1 MIQRKILKRMLVA
14 AIVALF
20 TLSAS
25 YAQLSLGADVVSR
38 YLFRGT
44 DYGNAASI
52 QPGISYSLGNIEIGA
67 WSSWSINGVDGFN
80 ENDLYLSASLGP
92 VGLTLTDYFLPVY
105 GGADDFFNYADDA
118 GVHILEISLSSGV
131 GAFSVMGALN
141 ISGDVDDSKYLEL
154 GYELFSNEEMSAG
167 LIAGLGDGYYS
178 TDGNFSAVHVGINAS
193 KDSYSAS
200 YIINPDS
207 KTSFFVFGVSF

>member
-38 YLFRGT
+38 YVWRGA
-44 DYGNAASI
+44 DFGNSPSI
-52 QPGISYSLGNIEIGA
+52 QPGISYSLGNFEVGA
-67 WSSWSINGVDGFN
+67 WSAWSVNGDPSGN

-92 VGLTLTDYFLPVY
+92 VGLTLTDYFFPVY
-105 GGADDFFNYADDA
+105 GGEDDFFNYGDTA
-118 GVHILEISLSSGV
+118 GVHTLEIGLSYGI
-131 GAFSVMGALN
+131 GALSVMGAIN
-141 ISGDVDDSKYLEL
+141 VSGDADNSKYVEL
-154 GYELFSNEEMSAG
+154 GYELLSSDEMSAG
-167 LIAGLGDGYYS
+167 LVVGLGDGFYTS
-178 TDGNFSAVHVGINAS
+178 EGGFGAVHVGINAS

-200 YIINPDS
+200 YIINPDG
-207 KTSFFVFGVSF
+207 KTSFLVFGVSF